1 MTFVLLEVGTLH
13 YDAVVEEREP
23 NLVYKVKVLA
33 LDGEV
38 VAGLYGRRNN
48 LLYAYGLGVCKHGL
62 GHYFAVGVCQRQL
75 TRLSLLGNL
84 YADLPA
90 VDTLYVG
97 DRLAT
102 RYLNLGDLIHA
113 GAEEAELTAARH
125 RRRTEHIQIDAALIL
140 IGVEI
145 VVVAAGSQH
154 GGAARC
160 QSHHQ
165 PD

>member
-1 MTFVLLEVGTLH
+1 MTLVLLEVGAFH
-13 YDAVVEEREP
+13 DYAVVQEREP
-23 NLVYKVKVLA
+23 HLVDEVKVFTF
-33 LDGEV
+33 DGEV
-38 VAGLYGRRNN
+38 VAGLYRRRNY
-48 LLYAYGLGVCKHGL
+48 LLDCDGLGVGEHGL

-75 TRLSLLGNL
+75 TRLSLLGDL
-84 YADLPA
+84 DADLLR
-90 VDTLYVG
+90 VDLLYVG

-125 RRRTEHIQIDAALIL
+125 RRRTEHIQVDAALIL

-154 GGAARC
+154 G
-160 QSHHQ
+160 
-165 PD
+165 